1 MTFANQTYPQ
11 RHIQN
16 GTTQIQRGLLL
27 FLTWLF
33 IGPLAT
39 NVITMI
45 DPKIE
50 VIEME
55 TDQGSSK
62 RMAARDGFFAGT
74 SSATVTQLLEPT
86 RVIVGLFV
94 IVFLLMAVVRHDLG
108 TFDRTELLM
117 AAFSLILLISVLF
130 KSKVLGFSV
139 RIASD
144 AFIVPFLV
152 YFIARRLITDEDR
165 FRKLIRSIA
174 YMGLYV
180 ILFSFAERAIH
191 EGLFYHLKGPFRFS
205 AALYFTMM
213 IVFFLV
219 LSEHVNAG
227 PFRGRR
233 EVLPRFTRLSV
244 LYLAP
249 IIIFL
254 GWSRGNWLG
263 FITGL
268 CLFIF
273 LGRRLLNRSVK
284 FALIGVALVF
294 SAMMSFGIEIFAESL
309 ESRVANLHT
318 IYGRIAT
325 WTVAIESG
333 LKSPIFGIGLNN
345 LREVL
350 ATNIAEF
357 EGVRNCPRIHN
368 SYLAILAE
376 QGVVGLLLYLAMV
389 VSMMRA
395 GMDLYRAGFEPRD
408 VWRGVAV
415 LAIMAAYFL
424 PAMFAATLHVHIPLT
439 HVFVYAFCGAVAGRY
454 GQVRAAY
461 PLRTSQSVALAS
473 R

>member
-1 MTFANQTYPQ
+1 MTFATHTYPQ

-50 VIEME
+50 VIAME
-55 TDQGSSK
+55 TDQGTSK

-86 RVIVGLFV
+86 RVIVSLFV
-94 IVFLLMAVVRHDLG
+94 IVFLLTAVVRHNLG
-108 TFDRTELLM
+108 SFDKTELLM
-117 AAFSLILLISVLF
+117 TAFSLVLLISVLF

-139 RIASD
+139 RMATD
-144 AFIVPFLV
+144 AFVVPFLV
-152 YFIARRLITDEDR
+152 YFIARRLITDEHR
-165 FRKLIRSIA
+165 FRQLIRSIA

-180 ILFSFAERAIH
+180 ILFSFVERAMH
-191 EGLFYHLKGPFRFS
+191 EGLFYNLKGPFHFS
-205 AALYFTMM
+205 ASLYFAMM
-213 IVFFLV
+213 IVFFVV

-227 PFRGRR
+227 PFRGRS
-233 EVLPRFTRLSV
+233 EVFPRCTRLSV

-273 LGRRLLNRSVK
+273 LGRRLLNRSMK
-284 FALIGVALVF
+284 FALIGVALVL
-294 SAMMSFGIEIFAESL
+294 SAMMSFGIEIFAETL
-309 ESRVANLHT
+309 ESRIANLHT

-357 EGVRNCPRIHN
+357 EGVRNFPRVHN

-376 QGVVGLLLYLAMV
+376 QGIVGLFLYLAMV
-389 VSMMRA
+389 VSMMRV
-395 GMDLYRAGFEPRD
+395 GMGLYRAGFEPRD

-424 PAMFAATLHVHIPLT
+424 PAMFAATIHVHIPLT